1 MIKNVS
7 SGAALGP
14 NWFKQKDLQLVG
26 KGESKIKFVS
36 PVSITSVTETNDN
49 DYPIQVSLSNGEII
63 DASLCVFGIGV
74 KSETDLVSDFAELC
88 EEKGILIDKNMR
100 SINVPWLY
108 AAGDCC
114 TCHQWPADETENWMQ
129 MRLWSQARIMGQYAA
144 KSILN
149 NFYGVENYLDY
160 SFANFAH
167 STSFFGFQVILLG
180 LFNGQGLVDSECEYL
195 MRITE
200 DEEYIKVIVHHD
212 KVRGACL
219 IFRESCDLEEVLENL
234 ISNQLPL
241 GDLKAHLL
249 DPNVDVGDYFD

>member
-1 MIKNVS
+1 MISLILKN
-7 SGAALGP
+7 
-14 NWFKQKDLQLVG
+14 
-26 KGESKIKFVS
+26 E
-36 PVSITSVTETNDN
+36 
-49 DYPIQVSLSNGEII
+49 LS
-63 DASLCVFGIGV
+63 VFGIGV

-88 EEKGILIDKNMR
+88 EEENGILIDKNMR

-167 STSFFGFQVILLG
+167 STRIGF
-180 LFNGQGLVDSECEYL
+180 YL
-195 MRITE
+195 
-200 DEEYIKVIVHHD
+200 
-212 KVRGACL
+212 
-219 IFRESCDLEEVLENL
+219 
-234 ISNQLPL
+234 
-241 GDLKAHLL
+241 
-249 DPNVDVGDYFD
+249 

>member
-1 MIKNVS
+1 MFEYFFIR
-7 SGAALGP
+7 
-14 NWFKQKDLQLVG
+14 
-26 KGESKIKFVS
+26 
-36 PVSITSVTETNDN
+36 
-49 DYPIQVSLSNGEII
+49 LSTLNNKL
-63 DASLCVFGIGV
+63 SVFGIGV

-88 EEKGILIDKNMR
+88 EEENGILIDKNMK

-167 STSFFGFQVILLG
+167 STRTGYKTHSTVEAIIL
-180 LFNGQGLVDSECEYL
+180 N
-195 MRITE
+195 
-200 DEEYIKVIVHHD
+200 
-212 KVRGACL
+212 
-219 IFRESCDLEEVLENL
+219 
-234 ISNQLPL
+234 
-241 GDLKAHLL
+241 
-249 DPNVDVGDYFD
+249 